1 MATTPGHEIA
11 IVRHRFCRLPR
22 PHGPGP
28 EAHRS
33 DDPPVHLP
41 GNGQPHKEIELYVP
55 AAHIVFQADGDDA
68 EGLPTNG
75 TNSPKGRVAATPGV
89 P

>member
-11 IVRHRFCRLPR
+11 IVRRRLWRLLR
-22 PHGPGP
+22 PYGPGP
-28 EAHRS
+28 QAHRS
-33 DDPPVHLP
+33 DDPPVHFP
-41 GNGQPHKEIELYVP
+41 GNGQPHKEIEPCVP

-75 TNSPKGRVAATPGV
+75 TSSASPGETANGQE
-89 P
+89 

>member
-11 IVRHRFCRLPR
+11 TVSRRLCRLPR
-22 PHGPGP
+22 PHGPSP

-41 GNGQPHKEIELYVP
+41 GNGQSHKEIEPCVP
-55 AAHIVFQADGDDA
+55 AAHIVVQADGNDA
-68 EGLPTNG
+68 EEAPTRK
-75 TNSPKGRVAATPGV
+75 TFEAQ
-89 P
+89 